1 MSVFK
6 RGGIGNYYIQFVF
19 SGKTYVK
26 SSKTTN
32 KRAAERMEKQWKD
45 QIHARVEMGEKER
58 ITIKDALAGYV
69 AQKQNTGSSRYAKQN
84 AGLLNQKFPT
94 GMFVDEIQ
102 DWHLTR
108 FKSEREQEGIAA
120 QTIKHN
126 FQVIRGAW
134 QWSKDHGYKVSPL
147 EMPKVKIDNKRLRYL
162 TLEEEKRL
170 LDALNPMADINCR
183 PTYEDRPYEENRKRH
198 DNYELVVMLLDTG
211 ARYGEIANITWD
223 RIDMGNRVIN
233 LWRPKVKNESVIYM
247 TTRVYQILKR
257 RLVEKR
263 SEYLFTNNKGG
274 PRGHTSKGIKNA
286 LVKAGLNDVT
296 IHDLRHTCASR
307 LIQNGMS
314 LYEVSNILGHVDV
327 QTTQRYAHLENV
339 DVGRKARDIM
349 EQMQPSEI

>member
-6 RGGIGNYYIQFVF
+6 RGGTGNYYIQFVF
-19 SGKTYVK
+19 NGKTYIK

-45 QIHARVEMGEKER
+45 QVHALVEMGDKQR
-58 ITIKDALAGYV
+58 ITIKEALAGYV
-69 AQKQNTGSSRYAKQN
+69 AQKHNTGSSRYAKQN
-84 AGLLNQKFPT
+84 ADVLNQKFAT
-94 GMFVDEIQ
+94 EMFIDEIQ

-108 FKSEREQEGIAA
+108 FKSERERDGIAPA
-120 QTIKHN
+120 TIKHN
-126 FQVIRGAW
+126 FQAIRGAW

-170 LDALNPMADINCR
+170 LDALNPMADIPGR
-183 PTYEDRPYEENRKRH
+183 PKYENRPYEENRKRH

-223 RIDMGNRVIN
+223 RIDMENRAIN

-247 TTRVYQILKR
+247 TTRLYQILER

-339 DVGRKARDIM
+339 DVGRKAREIM
-349 EQMQPSEI
+349 EHMQGKH